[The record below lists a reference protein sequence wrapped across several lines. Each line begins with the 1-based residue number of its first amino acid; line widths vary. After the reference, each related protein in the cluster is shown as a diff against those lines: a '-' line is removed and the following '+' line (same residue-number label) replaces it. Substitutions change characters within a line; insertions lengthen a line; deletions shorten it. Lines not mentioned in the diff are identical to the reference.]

1 MHFMSAKAY
10 ELYASDLLK
19 KNIEETLGPVDH
31 TNDDAAIDWQ
41 FAHSRTSPI
50 DQRDEGANN

>member
-19 KNIEETLGPVDH
+19 KHIEFSLGSIDVA
-31 TNDDAAIDWQ
+31 DDQAAVIDWQ
-41 FAHSRTSPI
+41 L
-50 DQRDEGANN
+50 G